1 MCETHTPTHERY
13 EGRPNMNAPLQRF
26 RIRRLASVFTV
37 LATLSAG
44 ILIGSVV
51 AHGVHGQDKTV
62 DSRDATPLTVPSPVD
77 LSTNFTKIAKE
88 VGPAVVNINTEILP
102 KTGRGNG
109 GNAATQPQDGQGGQ
123 GGQDG
128 QGAPDGQGG
137 QGDDNGGGDG
147 QQGPDNGMQ
156 NFFNHFFGSPQM
168 RQSPQEQE
176 QRALGSGFIVDPRGY
191 IITNDHVVNK
201 ADRIYVKLTTDPPND
216 NGHVAKVVGVDKDT
230 DLAVIKIDV
239 GHPLPTVKLGNS
251 DSSQVGDWVEAIGAP
266 FGLNQTVTA
275 GIVSSKDRNLPDGSQ
290 FQHFIQTDAA
300 INPGN
305 SGGPLLNMDSQVIGV
320 NTAIYSEGSMMGG
333 EAGNMGIGF
342 AMPSNT
348 VISVYNQLIGPEHK
362 VVRGSIGIQFQ
373 PVITSAV
380 AKMYDATSGVLI
392 SSVVPGEPA
401 AKAGLKPYDVI
412 VSIDGKPVKDGDELV
427 NNISPRKP
435 GSTVTIGYLRNG
447 QKMTTTCTIAD
458 RDETTGAL
466 GAKGPGSAT
475 PEAPMANPGKTKLG
489 ITVTDLPPNAP
500 AGLHGVLV
508 QSVVPGSF
516 ADELQLTIVQGVVIE
531 GINRKPIQNKA
542 AFDAIVS
549 GLKSG
554 DDVVLQVV
562 YPGHGTETTLTGG
575 VLP

>member
-1 MCETHTPTHERY
+1 
-13 EGRPNMNAPLQRF
+13 MNAPLQRF

-77 LSTNFTKIAKE
+77 LSTNFTKIAKA

-102 KTGRGNG
+102 KTGRSTSGSTS
-109 GNAATQPQDGQGGQ
+109 AEPQMG
-123 GGQDG
+123 
-128 QGAPDGQGG
+128 PEGQGG
-137 QGDDNGGGDG
+137 QGDDNGGGGDDG

-168 RQSPQEQE
+168 HQNPQEQE

-201 ADRIYVKLTTDPPND
+201 ADRIYVKLTTDPAND
-216 NGHVAKVVGVDKDT
+216 NGHPAKVVGFDKDT

-305 SGGPLLNMDSQVIGV
+305 SGGPLLNMDGQVIGV

-362 VVRGSIGIQFQ
+362 VIRGSIGIQFQ

-392 SSVVPGEPA
+392 SSVVPDEPA

-412 VSIDGKPVKDGDELV
+412 VSIDGKPVKDGDDLV

-435 GSTVTIGYLRNG
+435 GTTVTIGYLRNG
-447 QKMTTTCTIAD
+447 QKMTATCTIAD
-458 RDETTGAL
+458 RDQTTGAL
-466 GAKGPGSAT
+466 SKAGGSGV
-475 PEAPMANPGKTKLG
+475 PSAPMANPGKTKLG
-489 ITVTDLPPNAP
+489 ITVTNLPQDAP

-516 ADELQLTIVQGVVIE
+516 ADELQLPLEQGIVIE
-531 GINRKPIQNKA
+531 GINRKAIQNKA
-542 AFDAIVS
+542 EFDAIVS

>member
-1 MCETHTPTHERY
+1 
-13 EGRPNMNAPLQRF
+13 MNAPLQRF

-62 DSRDATPLTVPSPVD
+62 DSRDATPLTLPNPVD

-102 KTGRGNG
+102 KASRGTSG
-109 GNAATQPQDGQGGQ
+109 STSAEPQMG
-123 GGQDG
+123 
-128 QGAPDGQGG
+128 PEGQGG
-137 QGDDNGGGDG
+137 QGDDNGGGDDG

-168 RQSPQEQE
+168 HQNPQEQE

-191 IITNDHVVNK
+191 ILTNDHVVNK

-305 SGGPLLNMDSQVIGV
+305 SGGPLLNMDGQVIGV

-348 VISVYNQLIGPEHK
+348 VISVYNQLIGPDHK

-373 PVITSAV
+373 PVITSTV
-380 AKMYDATSGVLI
+380 AKEYDATSGVLI
-392 SSVVPGEPA
+392 NSVVPGEPA

-412 VSIDGKPVKDGDELV
+412 VSIDGQPVKDDDALV

-435 GSTVTIGYLRNG
+435 GSTITIGYLRNG
-447 QKMTTTCTIAD
+447 QKMTTTCAIAD
-458 RDETTGAL
+458 RDETTMAVSG
-466 GAKGPGSAT
+466 KGSEKNGT

-489 ITVTDLPPNAP
+489 ITVADLPPNAP

-508 QSVVPGSF
+508 ESVVPGSF

-542 AFDAIVS
+542 QFDAIVS
-549 GLKSG
+549 NLKSG

-562 YPGHGTETTLTGG
+562 FPGQGTETTLTGG

>member
-1 MCETHTPTHERY
+1 MK
-13 EGRPNMNAPLQRF
+13 APLQRF

-62 DSRDATPLTVPSPVD
+62 DSRDATPLTVPNPVD

-102 KTGRGNG
+102 KAAHSSQGQAGAQAQNG
-109 GNAATQPQDGQGGQ
+109 D
-123 GGQDG
+123 
-128 QGAPDGQGG
+128 
-137 QGDDNGGGDG
+137 GDDSGGDG
-147 QQGPDNGMQ
+147 GQQGQDNGMQ
-156 NFFNHFFGSPQM
+156 DFFNHFFGSPQM
-168 RQSPQEQE
+168 HQNPQEQE

-191 IITNDHVVNK
+191 IITNDHVINK

-216 NGHVAKVVGVDKDT
+216 NGHPAKVVGFDKDT

-275 GIVSSKDRNLPDGSQ
+275 GIVSSKNRNLPDGSQ

-305 SGGPLLNMDSQVIGV
+305 SGGPLLNMDGQVIGV

-373 PVITSAV
+373 PVISSAV

-392 SSVVPGEPA
+392 SSVVPDEPA
-401 AKAGLKPYDVI
+401 AKAGLRPYDVI

-458 RDETTGAL
+458 RDQTTGAL
-466 GAKGPGSAT
+466 SKNQGSGT

-489 ITVTDLPPNAP
+489 ITVTNLPQNAP

-516 ADELQLTIVQGVVIE
+516 GDELQLPVVQGVVIE

-542 AFDAIVS
+542 GFDAIVS

-562 YPGHGTETTLTGG
+562 YPGRGTETTLPGG

>member
-1 MCETHTPTHERY
+1 
-13 EGRPNMNAPLQRF
+13 MNAPLQRF
-26 RIRRLASVFTV
+26 RIRRLATAFTV

-62 DSRDATPLTVPSPVD
+62 DSRDATPLTIPSPVD
-77 LSTNFTKIAKE
+77 LSTTFTKIAKQ

-102 KTGRGNG
+102 K
-109 GNAATQPQDGQGGQ
+109 AASANS
-123 GGQDG
+123 GQD
-128 QGAPDGQGG
+128 QPGG
-137 QGDDNGGGDG
+137 DDDNGGGDDQGGG

-156 NFFNHFFGSPQM
+156 NFFRFFGMPQS
-168 RQSPQEQE
+168 RPNPQEQE

-191 IITNDHVVNK
+191 IITNDHVINK
-201 ADRIYVKLTTDPPND
+201 ADRIYVKLTTDPTND
-216 NGHVAKVVGVDKDT
+216 QGHPAKVVGFDKDT

-275 GIVSSKDRNLPDGSQ
+275 GIVSSKNRNLPDGSQ
-290 FQHFIQTDAA
+290 FQHFLQTDAA

-305 SGGPLLNMDSQVIGV
+305 SGGPLLNMDGQVIGV

-348 VISVYNQLIGPEHK
+348 VINVYNQLIGPEHK

-373 PVITSAV
+373 PVISNAV
-380 AKMYDATSGVLI
+380 AKMYDAQSGVLI
-392 SSVVPGEPA
+392 SSVIPGEPA
-401 AKAGLKPYDVI
+401 MKAGLKQYDVI
-412 VSIDGKPVKDGDELV
+412 VSIDGVPIKDGDDLV

-447 QKMTTTCTIAD
+447 QKMTTTCEIGD
-458 RDETTGAL
+458 RDQMTSAL
-466 GAKGPGSAT
+466 GKAGDTNST
-475 PEAPMANPGKTKLG
+475 PAAPMANPGKTKLG
-489 ITVTDLPPNAP
+489 VTVSNLPPNAP
-500 AGLHGVLV
+500 PGLHGVLV

-516 ADELQLTIVQGVVIE
+516 ADELELTIVQGVVIE
-531 GINRKPIQNKA
+531 AINRQPIHNKEE
-542 AFDAIVS
+542 FDAIVS
-549 GLKSG
+549 QLKPG
-554 DDVVLQVV
+554 QDVVLLVV